1 MHDDRVY
8 EIISKAI
15 IETKDMSDS
24 SIKRSVTNLTK
35 DLNNFFI
42 EEQISDI
49 LTKAS
54 LTFKNNRDKIK
65 NVNDFITEVV
75 GQLEP
80 LQTNVNLKDPA
91 ILSSV
96 DLGDTEGMNTLFRE
110 VKNLRKDELVLKTGW
125 HALNRMLQGG
135 FRRGEMTVISALQH
149 QNKTGFSLSI
159 FKQIALYNKPYMLD
173 MTKKPMLLRI
183 SFEDDTNINLDY
195 LYKVLKTDESLEPI
209 DVSHLDEASMSEYV
223 KQRLEINGYQIK
235 LLRVDPSQWSYRS
248 ICNKIIEYEAQGYE
262 IHALMLD
269 YLGLVPT
276 TGCINSGPAGTDV
289 RDMFRRM
296 RNFTGPKRIALIT
309 PHQISTQGKALI
321 RSGINDFH
329 FVKEINGK
337 GYYAGS
343 GQLDQEVDLEIYIHL
358 AKYQKNTYLTVQ
370 RGKHRGYITDE
381 KDLYFILKF
390 PKGLP
395 IPDDILREDSSL
407 KSVDG
412 EQVSEDLFKIGVE

>member
-1 MHDDRVY
+1 
-8 EIISKAI
+8 
-15 IETKDMSDS
+15 
-24 SIKRSVTNLTK
+24 
-35 DLNNFFI
+35 
-42 EEQISDI
+42 
-49 LTKAS
+49 
-54 LTFKNNRDKIK
+54 
-65 NVNDFITEVV
+65 
-75 GQLEP
+75 
-80 LQTNVNLKDPA
+80 
-91 ILSSV
+91 
-96 DLGDTEGMNTLFRE
+96 MNTLFRE

-149 QNKTGFSLSI
+149 MNKTGFSLSI

-195 LYKVLKTDESLEPI
+195 LYKVLKTDESLDPV
-209 DVSHLDEASMSEYV
+209 DVSHLTEESMSEYV
-223 KQRLEINGYQIK
+223 KQRLEVNGYQIK
-235 LLRVDPSQWSYRS
+235 LLRVDPSQWTYRS

-269 YLGLVPT
+269 YLGMVPT
-276 TGCINSGPAGTDV
+276 TGCINSGPTGTDI

-309 PHQISTQGKALI
+309 PHQISSQGKALT

-337 GYYAGS
+337 GYYAGTS
-343 GQLDQEVDLEIYIHL
+343 QLDQEVDLEIYIHL

-381 KDLYFILKF
+381 KIYTLSLN
-390 PKGLP
+390 
-395 IPDDILREDSSL
+395 SL
-407 KSVDG
+407 KAYQYLTIS
-412 EQVSEDLFKIGVE
+412 